1 MDMDTTPAAHGVD
14 RRVEFARSSTDRML
28 FGVCGGVARR
38 YGVDAYVVRI
48 ALLLLTL
55 TGGLGVVL
63 YVVGFA
69 LSRPADELPSPPIV
83 DARSGVDRGRSRS
96 PQRLAAC

>member
-1 MDMDTTPAAHGVD
+1 MDTTPEAQRAE
-14 RRVEFARSSTDRML
+14 RRIEFARSSTDRML
-28 FGVCGGVARR
+28 LGVCGGVARR

-63 YVVGFA
+63 YVAGWG
-69 LSRPADELPSPPIV
+69 LSRSPDELPAPQPFEPGLV
-83 DARSGVDRGRSRS
+83 TTRSI
-96 PQRLAAC
+96 AAVAASG

>member
-1 MDMDTTPAAHGVD
+1 MGMDSTPTAPRRA
-14 RRVEFARSSTDRML
+14 RVEFARSSTDRML
-28 FGVCGGVARR
+28 LGVCGGAARR

-69 LSRPADELPSPPIV
+69 LSARPRNCSRRRPPNP
-83 DARSGVDRGRSRS
+83 AWC
-96 PQRLAAC
+96 QRTIAVGAATGGC

>member
-1 MDMDTTPAAHGVD
+1 
-14 RRVEFARSSTDRML
+14 ML
-28 FGVCGGVARR
+28 LGVCGGVAQR

-63 YVVGFA
+63 YLVAWAISTPARRAVGSERPSNPGSSRRDPSPSA
-69 LSRPADELPSPPIV
+69 WRPA
-83 DARSGVDRGRSRS
+83 G
-96 PQRLAAC
+96 C

>member
-1 MDMDTTPAAHGVD
+1 MERDPAALRGE
-14 RRVEFARSSTDRML
+14 RIEFARSSTDRML

-38 YGVDAYVVRI
+38 YGVDAYVVRL

-63 YVVGFA
+63 YVVGWA
-69 LSRPADELPSPPIV
+69 LSRPPDEPPVPAGNPLVIV
-83 DARSGVDRGRSRS
+83 LGRRATAERRAAR
-96 PQRLAAC
+96 

>member
-1 MDMDTTPAAHGVD
+1 MDTTPEAQRAD
-14 RRVEFARSSTDRML
+14 RRIEFARSSTDRML
-28 FGVCGGVARR
+28 LGVCGGVARR

-63 YVVGFA
+63 TR
-69 LSRPADELPSPPIV
+69 L
-83 DARSGVDRGRSRS
+83 GVDTDDRCCGRKWRLVDDGAQHRS
-96 PQRLAAC
+96 VAG

>member
-1 MDMDTTPAAHGVD
+1 M
-14 RRVEFARSSTDRML
+14 EFARSSTDRML
-28 FGVCGGVARR
+28 LGVCGGVARR

-63 YVVGFA
+63 YIVGFA
-69 LSRPADELPSPPIV
+69 LSTPADESSPPRPSSRAWCRR
-83 DARSGVDRGRSRS
+83 ARSLS
-96 PQRLAAC
+96 PRPPAGC